1 MLDKVLSFFEE
12 TVSSYLLI
20 FSSLLI
26 FAQVISRKVFSYS
39 PIWSEEL
46 ARYCIIWFIFFGSS
60 FAVKKGSHAT
70 VDALT
75 NYLPKTPKKI
85 LELVS
90 TVISLVFSIIIVVA
104 GIYMCLKLKEIGN
117 VTPSLR
123 LPMYV
128 PYLAIPIGCFMMSIR
143 YLEQLFKSLKKAS

>member
-1 MLDKVLSFFEE
+1 MLDKILSFLEE

-26 FAQVISRKVFSYS
+26 FGQVISRKVFSYS

-60 FAVKKGSHAT
+60 LAVKKGSHAT
-70 VDALT
+70 VDVLVA
-75 NYLPKTPKKI
+75 YLPQTPKKY
-85 LELVS
+85 LEIITNIINLA
-90 TVISLVFSIIIVVA
+90 FSIIIVIA
-104 GIYMCLKLKEIGN
+104 GVLMVLKLKEIGN

-143 YLEQLFKSLKKAS
+143 YIEQLIERLKKFR